1 MAAEKTE
8 HATARATGDSPQSA
22 SFFQIENLNA
32 AYGKIQVLWD
42 VCLEIKERQI
52 VALVGPNG
60 AGKSTLLRTISG
72 IQRSVGGRILFKG
85 RSIDKTAP
93 RQIVQA
99 GLVHVPEGRRLFKA
113 LSVKENLLMG
123 AYLRRDQP
131 EILQDLEKML
141 ELFPR
146 LKSRLN
152 QSGGTLS
159 GGEQQMVAIG
169 RGLMS
174 RPRLLM
180 IDELSLGLAPIIVEA
195 LLQIIRGINQD
206 GLTILIVE
214 QDVQAVLEIADTG
227 YVLESGHIVL
237 SGSGQQLL
245 KDDRVK
251 QAYLGL

>member
-1 MAAEKTE
+1 MVGEDKN
-8 HATARATGDSPQSA
+8 ARTGAVASPEA
-22 SFFQIENLNA
+22 VFRVENLNA

-42 VCLEIKERQI
+42 VCLEIKARQI

-72 IQRSVGGRILFKG
+72 LQRPGAGRVWFEG
-85 RSIDKTAP
+85 RAIEKTSA
-93 RQIVQA
+93 REIVRA
-99 GLVHVPEGRRLFKA
+99 GLIHVPEGRRLFRA

-123 AYLRRDQP
+123 AYLRPDRA
-131 EILQDLEKML
+131 EVNQDFEKIL

-146 LKSRLN
+146 LKQRLN
-152 QSGGTLS
+152 QTGGTLS

-195 LLQIIRGINQD
+195 LIQTIRGINQE
-206 GLTILIVE
+206 GLTVMIVE
-214 QDVQAVLEIADTG
+214 QDVQAVLEIADVG

>member
-1 MAAEKTE
+1 MLGENESAQVGTV
-8 HATARATGDSPQSA
+8 ARPEAVP
-22 SFFQIENLNA
+22 FFRVENLNA

-42 VCLEIKERQI
+42 VGLEIGARQI

-72 IQRSVGGRILFKG
+72 LQRPIRGRVWFEG
-85 RSIDKTAP
+85 RAIEKTSA
-93 RQIVQA
+93 REIVRT
-99 GLVHVPEGRRLFKA
+99 GLVHVPEGRRLFRA

-123 AYLRRDQP
+123 AYLRADRAEVSQDF
-131 EILQDLEKML
+131 ERILD
-141 ELFPR
+141 LFPR
-146 LKSRLN
+146 LKLRLN
-152 QSGGTLS
+152 QTGGTLS

-195 LLQIIRGINQD
+195 LIKTIRDINQE
-206 GLTILIVE
+206 GLTVMIVE
-214 QDVQAVLEIADTG
+214 QDVQAVLEIADVG